1 MVKNLATKVQI
12 GSRWV
17 GAGEPCFIIAE
28 AGSNHNGSL
37 EQAQRLIDVAAEAKA
52 DAVKFQ
58 LFRASKLYPPAAGRS
73 DYLNLDKPIYDIIQ
87 EMEMPYA
94 WLPELSDYCQRA
106 GIIFLASAFD
116 EESVNELDPYVP
128 AYKIASYEMT
138 HFPLVRHIAG
148 KGKPVIIST
157 GTANLEEVDE
167 TVEVFTKTG
176 NANLMLMQC
185 TASYPAPT
193 ESLNLRAITTMNQA
207 FQVPVGLSD
216 HSRDPLVGPL
226 AAVAMG
232 ANLVEKHFTLSNRL
246 PGPDH
251 QFSVEP
257 NELKLMVQKIREVEQ
272 ALGSGIKAT
281 QPVEQAL
288 RQFARRSIFAIHDI
302 GAGEVLTSSNVAV
315 LRCGNLPSGLE
326 PKHYDELLGKMT
338 TRKIASGSAVQQQD
352 YV

>member
-37 EQAQRLIDVAAEAKA
+37 EQAQRLIDVAAEAEA

-257 NELKLMVQKIREVEQ
+257 NELKLMVQKIRGVEQ
-272 ALGSGIKAT
+272 ALGSGIKARHS
-281 QPVEQAL
+281 VENEL
-288 RQFARRSIFAIHDI
+288 YDFARRYIFSIQPITKGQIFSQQN
-302 GAGEVLTSSNVAV
+302 LAV
-315 LRCGNLPSGLE
+315 LRKGKLAAALP
-326 PKHYDELLGKMT
+326 PKDWERVLGKRA
-338 TRKIASGSAVQQQD
+338 TRNIESGEALNEADIA
-352 YV
+352 